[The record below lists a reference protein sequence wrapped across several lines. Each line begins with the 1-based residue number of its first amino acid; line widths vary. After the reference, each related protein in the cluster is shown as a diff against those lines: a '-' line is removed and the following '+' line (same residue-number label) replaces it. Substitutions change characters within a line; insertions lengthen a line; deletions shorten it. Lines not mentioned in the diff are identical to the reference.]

1 MTLQEQFA
9 DAQVRVKTL
18 TNRPSN
24 EDLLQ
29 LYALYKQ
36 ATDGDNDTKK
46 PGMFDIKEQFKW
58 KSWSELKGTSKDA
71 AMQKYLDLVNKLLG
85 V

>member
-1 MTLQEQFA
+1 
-9 DAQVRVKTL
+9 
-18 TNRPSN
+18 
-24 EDLLQ
+24 
-29 LYALYKQ
+29 LYKQ
-36 ATDGDNDTKK
+36 ATEGDNETKK

-58 KSWSELKGTSKDA
+58 KTWSELKGISKDA